1 MTVLRNVLFL
11 LVLAVL
17 GAFIAHML
25 LSGDTGHVLVR
36 YGGYDYTASLVEAIG
51 IALLVLLAL
60 WLVWALLSFPFRT
73 WNRRRDRHA
82 RLRLPEGMVALHEG
96 HYSRAEKL
104 LAEAVDDPDTEAAA
118 RIAAVQ
124 AAWAR
129 GDGAAARRGLEG
141 FGDRHPA
148 ARAIAAA
155 ELALA
160 DERPTD
166 ALVALDTP
174 AAQPLPPRGLA
185 LRAEALA
192 ASGQAMQAY
201 ELLGALRQQHAL
213 PKERLD
219 DLEARWAA
227 ASLREA
233 EDENLLASRWEA
245 LPKGVRADAPV
256 TAAYAERAAALGWQE
271 AATRS
276 LEQALDT
283 RWDEKLAIRYGAL
296 PLGRSEHRIATCER
310 WLAKHPGSPALLL
323 ALARLSAEQS
333 QWQRAEDYAHRAI
346 DQGANPISTSRPSSR
361 VAKAKR
367 CSGTTRACTRAKRVA
382 NAAQK
387 SASGAKPES
396 RMHWA
401 TSWSTAWSASSQ
413 RVDSSA
419 GGNETGGNVLM
430 TGRVGREG
438 VQGAFALTCAANAKN
453 R

>member
-346 DQGANPISTSRPSSR
+346 DQGA
-361 VAKAKR
+361 
-367 CSGTTRACTRAKRVA
+367 GTGAWEVLGDAWLAQGDEGRARYAYA
-382 NAAQK
+382 NALRAGRGQPV
-387 SASGAKPES
+387 AALPPRDSGA
-396 RMHWA
+396 
-401 TSWSTAWSASSQ
+401 
-413 RVDSSA
+413 
-419 GGNETGGNVLM
+419 GTG
-430 TGRVGREG
+430 TGTVMPLDGEVMRDRD
-438 VQGAFALTCAANAKN
+438 LDPPL